1 MRYCQSSAV
10 QTGRIHGLKKYGT
23 LLIYVLVAAA
33 VILLVIGGSGG
44 QSIKPQEYS
53 FGEFS
58 DIVRDG
64 MTTEEGESYTANKNI
79 LAVRISGTELY
90 GLYTP
95 DYYKEVNKKAL
106 TEKEIST
113 RLENFKKGR
122 AYDCRATVVSA
133 ENFQNEMTSLVCSV
147 TGAAKDSVT
156 INDYGFAYIL
166 RVEQTSWFWML
177 FPYLIMAAIL
187 IGTTL
192 IIVRASGRDNRQAM
206 SFGKSRARLS
216 DGKNK
221 KTFKD
226 VQGCDEEKEEIQ
238 EVVDFLKDPAAFTAM
253 GARIPKGVLLVGPP
267 GTGKTLLAKA
277 VAGEANVPFLSIS
290 GSDFVEM
297 FVGVGASR
305 VRDLFH
311 TAKRLAPALVFIDEI
326 DAVGRQ
332 RGAGLGGGHD
342 EKEQTLNQL
351 LVEMDGFEGNQ
362 GVIVIAATNRPD
374 VLDPALLRPGRF
386 DRQITVDYPDVKGRE
401 AILKLY
407 AETKPMADDVDL
419 NKIAK
424 LTPGFTGADLE
435 NVLNEAA
442 ILAARRHL
450 PKITTDLIAE
460 AMKRVSWG
468 PEKKSRV
475 VTPEDRFITATHEV
489 GHAIVSKMLPH
500 CDPIDELSVIQ
511 RGRALGYTSY
521 IPEDDHSHMTRGKM
535 LDEIASFMGGRMAEA
550 VRLDDISVGAQ
561 NDLKRATELAKRMVT
576 EFGMSENVG
585 PVFLAGSEEVFIG
598 REWGHQPNYSEAVA
612 ADIDREVRRI
622 MEEACERA
630 KAIIEANSEA
640 MTRIIDALVE
650 NEHLSGREFDRLLAG
665 EGDWKDGPAET
676 KAPEAPDAS
685 AEPEPAAELA
695 EEPQPAE
702 EQPEGPRSAD
712 ETTIETDEND
722 V

>member
-1 MRYCQSSAV
+1 MIYGNIIGYHNIVDCCLKAV
-10 QTGRIHGLKKYGT
+10 INVEGYRKDKSLKKYST
-23 LLIYVLVAAA
+23 LIIYA
-33 VILLVIGGSGG
+33 VMFILLAVLIISN
-44 QSIKPQEYS
+44 QSAQRVKPTEYS
-53 FGEFS
+53 YGEFYETLKG
-58 DIVRDG
+58 G
-64 MTTEEGESYTANKNI
+64 MDVSNNSISANKRI
-79 LAVRISGTELY
+79 EAVMIRGTELY

-95 DYYKEVNKKAL
+95 EYYKEVFKTDL
-106 TEKEIST
+106 TSRELQT
-113 RLENFKKGR
+113 RLESFKNGR
-122 AYDCRATVVSA
+122 LYDCHVTVSSA
-133 ENFQNEMTSLVCSV
+133 DSFQSDMTRLIASV
-147 TGAAKDSVT
+147 TNLDKDKIT
-156 INDYGFAYIL
+156 TNDYGFFYTIS
-166 RVEQTSWFWML
+166 VERTSWFWL
-177 FPYLIMAAIL
+177 IFPYLIMGLIL
-187 IGTTL
+187 IGSML
-192 IIVRASGRDNRQAM
+192 IIVKASGRDNRQAM
-206 SFGKSRARLS
+206 NFGKSRAKLS

-221 KTFKD
+221 KTFAD
-226 VQGCDEEKEEIQ
+226 VQGCEEEKEQMLEL
-238 EVVDFLKDPAAFTAM
+238 VDFLKDPSAFSKM

-305 VRDLFH
+305 VRDLFN
-311 TAKRLAPALVFIDEI
+311 TAKRMAPALVFIDEI

-407 AETKPMADDVDL
+407 AASKPMADEVDL
-419 NKIAK
+419 SKIAK

-442 ILAARRHL
+442 ILATRRKL
-450 PKITTDLIAE
+450 GKIDTDLIAE
-460 AMKRVSWG
+460 AMKRVTWG
-468 PEKKSRV
+468 PEKKSRLV
-475 VTPEDRFITATHEV
+475 SEKDRFVTATHEV
-489 GHAIVSKMLPH
+489 GHAIVGRMLPNS
-500 CDPIDELSVIQ
+500 DPIDELSIIQ
-511 RGRALGYTSY
+511 RGRAAGYTNF
-521 IPEDDHSHMTRGKM
+521 IPDEENTGVTRGKL
-535 LDEIASFMGGRMAEA
+535 LDMIAMAMGGRMAEA

-561 NDLKRATELAKRMVT
+561 NDLKRATEIAKRMVT

-585 PVFLAGSEEVFIG
+585 PVFLAGDTEVFIG

-622 MEEACERA
+622 MDEACERA
-630 KAIIEANSEA
+630 KAIIEKNADA
-640 MTRIIDALVE
+640 MTVIINALIE
-650 NEHLSGREFDRLLAG
+650 NEHLSGSEFERLLNG
-665 EGDWKDGPAET
+665 EADWKDKKNTDDKTEQAEEA
-676 KAPEAPDAS
+676 APEN
-685 AEPEPAAELA
+685 
-695 EEPQPAE
+695 Q
-702 EQPEGPRSAD
+702 
-712 ETTIETDEND
+712 N